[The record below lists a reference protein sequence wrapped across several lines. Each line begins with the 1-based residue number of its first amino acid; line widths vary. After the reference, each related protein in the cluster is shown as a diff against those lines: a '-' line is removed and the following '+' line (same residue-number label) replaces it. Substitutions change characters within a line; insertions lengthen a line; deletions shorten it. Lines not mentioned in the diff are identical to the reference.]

1 MTAVP
6 TTEHGTPAQD
16 TGSDLRAVLA
26 DGSRPAPASA
36 FAASLAFGWRAM
48 LKLRHASEQLID
60 VTVFPVIM
68 TLMFTY
74 LFGGALAGSTDEYAQ
89 HLLPGILVMSVT
101 VITMYTGMGIN
112 VDIARGM
119 FDRIRTLPIWRPA
132 ALVGALLGDVFR
144 YTAASTTIVL
154 VGLVIGFRLAGGV
167 LGGLAGV
174 ALLVVF
180 SFGFSW
186 IWTMLGLLLRSEK
199 AVMGV
204 SLMVLFPCTFLSNV
218 LAEPDTMPSWLQAFV
233 DVNPVTHVV
242 AAVRSAMHGTW
253 DLDAITWTL
262 AAAAVL
268 TAGFGTITM
277 RLYNRR

>member
-1 MTAVP
+1 MTAAP

-16 TGSDLRAVLA
+16 TGSALRAVLA
-26 DGSRPAPASA
+26 DGRRPAPASA

-48 LKLRHASEQLID
+48 LKLKHDSEQLID

-74 LFGGALAGSTDEYAQ
+74 LFGGALAGSADEYVQ
-89 HLLPGILVMSVT
+89 YLLPGILVMSVM

-112 VDIARGM
+112 VDIAKGV

-144 YTAASTTIVL
+144 YTTASTTIVL
-154 VGLVIGFRLAGGV
+154 VGLVIGFRPAGGV
-167 LGGLAGV
+167 LGVLADV

-186 IWTMLGLLLRSEK
+186 IWTVLGLLLRSEK

-204 SLMVLFPCTFLSNV
+204 SSMVLFPCTFLSNV
-218 LAEPDTMPSWLQAFV
+218 LVEPDTMPSWLQAFV

-242 AAVRSAMHGTW
+242 AAVRGAMHGTW
-253 DLDAITWTL
+253 DLGAITWTL

-268 TAGFGTITM
+268 TVGFGTITM